1 MNYPLNVHQFLSLLF
16 DITNFRFFA
25 INTEYFSEEKA
36 DHYQIGYKKDAKLLE
51 KISMTMWFVPGVVA
65 IFIVMLILKKLGECF
80 KLVNKIYLWLRRQI
94 VHSLWIRL
102 II

>member
-1 MNYPLNVHQFLSLLF
+1 LNYPLNVHQFLSLHF
-16 DITNFRFFA
+16 DITNFRFFT

-36 DHYQIGYKKDAKLLE
+36 DQYQIGYIKDAKLLE

-65 IFIVMLILKKLGECF
+65 IFILMLILKKLGECF
-80 KLVNKIYLWLRRQI
+80 KLVGKIYLWLRRQI